1 MTAGGPPKGSIA
13 ETVQTTDG
21 FLRHAGREFLVV
33 LYTAVRSLKLYPIEN
48 AQVQKALDD
57 LTATTKHLLDVEK
70 EIELRLQGE
79 FIFVNSTRL
88 RLDLDNYASFS
99 HILGVL
105 RQSGIGA
112 VRIDEGVERKQLQ
125 IFVALLLSYA
135 AKEVTATK
143 VFELAQKL
151 SDAGVTHIG
160 VEPPLETDE
169 DTEDE
174 ERQKEAAKR
183 TYARSVAVTKEVI
196 NSIRMGRTANVK
208 KVKRAVQAIVDQ
220 VLNNEASLMGLT
232 TLRDYDEYT
241 FTHSVNVCIFSVAL
255 GRKLGLTKLQ
265 LYDLGMAALFHDV
278 GKSRVPLEVL
288 NKQGGLTDEEWRI
301 MQAHPWLGVLT
312 LFGLRGY
319 GEIPYRGM
327 IVAYEHHMKTDLTG
341 YPKSLRARELSIYSK
356 IVAVADGF
364 DAATSRRVY
373 QTVPIQPDQVL
384 KEMWENPRQRRPAS
398 GPDSL
403 SHRGIPDAGAVARG
417 AAGRGRR
424 GGGLHRGRD
433 PLLGSARRRSHDPAL
448 DAGRSRSGHDG
459 GARAGAD
466 PPGGARRSGDR
477 DDVSEPGPG
486 VRRGS
491 LHARRGGRRRVGP
504 VAHRLPR
511 GRGPGYRGARGGE
524 PARLDPVARAH
535 HESGAIDPRRARG
548 ERLSLPHLAIGR
560 DRGAR
565 PGAGGPDTARRPGT
579 RREPAPPGRGLR
591 DRHARTGARHRGPGR
606 RRRGGQRDRGSP
618 RPGWAGRGGAPGA

>member
-1 MTAGGPPKGSIA
+1 VSGAGQPPRASIA
-13 ETVQTTDG
+13 DTVQTTDG
-21 FLRHAGREFLVV
+21 FLRHAGRDFLVV
-33 LYTAVRSLKLYPIEN
+33 LYTAFRSLKLYPVEN

-57 LTATTKHLLDVEK
+57 LAQTTKHLLDVEK
-70 EIELRLQGE
+70 ELELRLQGE

-105 RQSGIGA
+105 HQCGVGA

-125 IFVALLLSYA
+125 IFVSMLLSYA
-135 AKEVTATK
+135 AREATPNK
-143 VFELAQKL
+143 VFELGQKL

-169 DTEDE
+169 EAEDE

-220 VLNNEASLMGLT
+220 VLNNEASLVGLT

-255 GRKLGLTKLQ
+255 GRKLGLSKLQ

-288 NKQGGLTDEEWRI
+288 NKQGGLSDEEWRI

-384 KEMWENPRQRRPAS
+384 KEMWENPRRGYDSVVVKAFINLIGIYPVGTCVILDTYEVAVVHGANPDVTHVHRPMVRVVTT
-398 GPDSL
+398 PE
-403 SHRGIPDAGAVARG
+403 
-417 AAGRGRR
+417 
-424 GGGLHRGRD
+424 GGLVHPGFLVDLAQRDAQSNFPRTIVKVTD
-433 PLLGSARRRSHDPAL
+433 PLKYGINV
-448 DAGRSRSGHDG
+448 
-459 GARAGAD
+459 AD
-466 PPGGARRSGDR
+466 YF
-477 DDVSEPGPG
+477 V
-486 VRRGS
+486 
-491 LHARRGGRRRVGP
+491 
-504 VAHRLPR
+504 
-511 GRGPGYRGARGGE
+511 
-524 PARLDPVARAH
+524 
-535 HESGAIDPRRARG
+535 
-548 ERLSLPHLAIGR
+548 
-560 DRGAR
+560 
-565 PGAGGPDTARRPGT
+565 
-579 RREPAPPGRGLR
+579 
-591 DRHARTGARHRGPGR
+591 
-606 RRRGGQRDRGSP
+606 
-618 RPGWAGRGGAPGA
+618 

>member
-1 MTAGGPPKGSIA
+1 MSGAGQPPRASIA
-13 ETVQTTDG
+13 DTVQTTDG
-21 FLRHAGREFLVV
+21 FLRHAGRDFLVV
-33 LYTAVRSLKLYPIEN
+33 LYTAFRSLKLYPVEN

-57 LTATTKHLLDVEK
+57 LAQTTKHLLDVEK
-70 EIELRLQGE
+70 ELELRLQGE

-105 RQSGIGA
+105 HQCGVGA

-125 IFVALLLSYA
+125 IFVSMLLSYA
-135 AKEVTATK
+135 AREATPNK
-143 VFELAQKL
+143 VFELGQKL

-169 DTEDE
+169 EAEDE

-220 VLNNEASLMGLT
+220 VLNNEASLVGLT

-255 GRKLGLTKLQ
+255 GRKLGLSKLQ
-265 LYDLGMAALFHDV
+265 LYDLGIAALFHDV

-288 NKQGGLTDEEWRI
+288 NKQRGLSDEEWRI

-384 KEMWENPRQRRPAS
+384 KEMWENPRRGYDSVVVKAFINLIGIYPVGTCVILDTYEVAVVHGANPDVTHVHRPMVRVVTT
-398 GPDSL
+398 PE
-403 SHRGIPDAGAVARG
+403 
-417 AAGRGRR
+417 
-424 GGGLHRGRD
+424 GGLVHPGFLVDLAQRDAQGTFPRTIVNVTD
-433 PLLGSARRRSHDPAL
+433 PLKYGINV
-448 DAGRSRSGHDG
+448 
-459 GARAGAD
+459 AD
-466 PPGGARRSGDR
+466 YF
-477 DDVSEPGPG
+477 V
-486 VRRGS
+486 
-491 LHARRGGRRRVGP
+491 
-504 VAHRLPR
+504 
-511 GRGPGYRGARGGE
+511 
-524 PARLDPVARAH
+524 
-535 HESGAIDPRRARG
+535 
-548 ERLSLPHLAIGR
+548 
-560 DRGAR
+560 
-565 PGAGGPDTARRPGT
+565 
-579 RREPAPPGRGLR
+579 
-591 DRHARTGARHRGPGR
+591 
-606 RRRGGQRDRGSP
+606 
-618 RPGWAGRGGAPGA
+618 

>member
-1 MTAGGPPKGSIA
+1 MSGGGPPRQASIA
-13 ETVQTTDG
+13 ETIQTTDG

-33 LYTAVRSLKLYPIEN
+33 LYTAFRSLKLYPIEN

-57 LTATTKHLLDVEK
+57 LAATTKHLLDVEK
-70 EIELRLQGE
+70 ELELRLQGE
-79 FIFVNSTRL
+79 FLFVNSTRL

-105 RQSGIGA
+105 RQCGIGA
-112 VRIDEGVERKQLQ
+112 VRMDEGVDRRQLQ
-125 IFVALLLSYA
+125 IFVSLLLSYA
-135 AKEVTATK
+135 AKEANPNK
-143 VFELAQKL
+143 VFELGQKL
-151 SDAGVTHIG
+151 TDGGVSFIS

-169 DTEDE
+169 DVEEE

-220 VLNNEASLMGLT
+220 VLNNEASLVGLT

-341 YPKSLRARELSIYSK
+341 YPKSLRPRDLSIYSK

-384 KEMWENPRQRRPAS
+384 KEMWENPRRGYDSIIVKAFINLIGIYPVGTCVILDTYEVAIVHSANPDVTHVHRPVVRIVASAEGAPHQPGVLADLAQR
-398 GPDSL
+398 
-403 SHRGIPDAGAVARG
+403 DAQGNFPRTIVKVT
-417 AAGRGRR
+417 
-424 GGGLHRGRD
+424 
-433 PLLGSARRRSHDPAL
+433 DPAKY
-448 DAGRSRSGHDG
+448 GIN
-459 GARAGAD
+459 
-466 PPGGARRSGDR
+466 
-477 DDVSEPGPG
+477 VSDHF
-486 VRRGS
+486 V
-491 LHARRGGRRRVGP
+491 
-504 VAHRLPR
+504 
-511 GRGPGYRGARGGE
+511 
-524 PARLDPVARAH
+524 
-535 HESGAIDPRRARG
+535 
-548 ERLSLPHLAIGR
+548 
-560 DRGAR
+560 
-565 PGAGGPDTARRPGT
+565 
-579 RREPAPPGRGLR
+579 
-591 DRHARTGARHRGPGR
+591 
-606 RRRGGQRDRGSP
+606 
-618 RPGWAGRGGAPGA
+618 